1 MVGLFELLGL
11 IVIFG
16 GIVLPLCLLLYF
28 DYKNKKAMI
37 EKGIVPEDEKYR
49 PESKVVWGI
58 AIIGIGISFVA
69 ARLFNLDAIATGGLI
84 LTSIGV
90 ALLVSYKISKQQQ

>member
-1 MVGLFELLGL
+1 MVEQLVELLGL

-16 GIVLPLCLLLYF
+16 GILLIVFLVVYF
-28 DYKNKKAMI
+28 DYKQKRAMI

-49 PESKVVWGI
+49 PESKVGWGI
-58 AIIGIGISFVA
+58 AILGIGISFIV

-84 LTSIGV
+84 LTSIGM
-90 ALLVSYKISKQQQ
+90 ALLVSYKISKQQ

>member
-11 IVIFG
+11 IVIFAA
-16 GIVLPLCLLLYF
+16 IVLPVCLVIYYE
-28 DYKNKKAMI
+28 YKNKMAII

-49 PESKVVWGI
+49 PEGKVGWGI
-58 AIIGIGISFVA
+58 AILGIGISFVA

-84 LTSIGV
+84 LTSIGM

>member
-11 IVIFG
+11 IVIFAA
-16 GIVLPLCLLLYF
+16 IVLPICLVIYYE
-28 DYKNKKAMI
+28 YKNKMAMI

-49 PESKVVWGI
+49 PEGKVGWGI
-58 AIIGIGISFVA
+58 AILGIGISFVA

-84 LTSIGV
+84 LTSIGM

>member
-1 MVGLFELLGL
+1 MVGLFEFLGL
-11 IVIFG
+11 LVIFTA
-16 GIVLPLCLLLYF
+16 IVLPVCLVIYYE
-28 DYKNKKAMI
+28 YKNKRAMI

-49 PESKVVWGI
+49 PESKVGWGI
-58 AIIGIGISFVA
+58 AILGIGISFVV

-84 LTSIGV
+84 LASIGM